1 MLYVYMHM
9 KLAYEYFNAWIDK
22 HLWSTGISVLESTIQ
37 TYAIA

>member
-22 HLWSTGISVLESTIQ
+22 HLWSTGIRAKHLVKFL
-37 TYAIA
+37 AK